1 MSDLI
6 AITYKGQKAFDALTK
21 LGELQTMKLIE
32 LEDAAV
38 ATMDAKGKVKIK
50 QTLERQRTGAV
61 ATWGFF
67 WGFLIGLIFG
77 GPLFWGLFTAL
88 LSGLIGKRTDVGIDN
103 QFMKEV
109 GESLDMGDSALFL
122 LVIDVTPDKVLP
134 ELEKFGGTVYQTS
147 LSKDAEANLQ
157 KALEHEHVN
166 EAAGEML
173 ELEDELDRLDQLK
186 EQGIIT
192 EEEFEAKKKKMLGL

>member
-6 AITYKGQKAFDALTK
+6 AITYKGQKAFDVLAK
-21 LGELQTMKLIE
+21 LAELQKMKLIE

-38 ATMDAKGKVKIK
+38 ATMDEKGKVKIK
-50 QTLERQRTGAV
+50 QTLESQRTGAV

-109 GESLDMGDSALFL
+109 GESLETGDSALFL

-147 LSKDAEANLQ
+147 LSEDAEANLQ

-173 ELEDELDRLDQLK
+173 ELEDELEKLARLK
-186 EQGIIT
+186 EQGVIT

>member
-6 AITYKGQKAFDALTK
+6 AITYKGQKAFDVLTK

-38 ATMDAKGKVKIK
+38 ATMDQKGKVKIK
-50 QTLERQRTGAV
+50 Q
-61 ATWGFF
+61 

-88 LSGLIGKRTDVGIDN
+88 LSGLISKRTDIGIDN
-103 QFMKEV
+103 QFIKEV
-109 GESLDMGDSALFL
+109 GDSLEPGDSALFL
-122 LVIDVTPDKVLP
+122 LVIDVTPDKVMP
-134 ELEKFGGTVYQTS
+134 ELAQFGGTVYQTS
-147 LSKDAEANLQ
+147 LSKEAEANLQ
-157 KALEHEHVN
+157 KGLENEHVN

-173 ELEDELDRLDQLK
+173 DLEDELDRLVQLK
-186 EQGIIT
+186 EQGVIT
-192 EEEFEAKKKKMLGL
+192 EGEFEAKKKKMLEE